1 MKFMRNTLLLIIAL
15 SVTALADQ
23 EGSNNPDTIR
33 QQSAIAS
40 SYNFDAVPDNAGK
53 DITVAIIS
61 QGVSSALKDRLG
73 DRLTAVSVQAGDSD
87 PILEGDSLGTNAVS
101 LVAALAPHAK
111 LVLIKAADKDG
122 HSSVDDIKNGVIRA
136 TEQEAKIII
145 ITLGGGFDTYPAVD
159 AAVNAAMKKGA
170 IVMAASGQEG
180 EQKPGFP
187 ANIVGVIAVGAV
199 DSDGKM
205 ASYSNYGGKTI
216 FAPGVDI
223 LSEGNNASGTSYS
236 VTIAGAILSVLWSQ
250 NPSLSGQQIV
260 DAVTG
265 STKAMINTDGTSEN
279 KLIDAKAAL
288 EAIQKLQK

>member
-1 MKFMRNTLLLIIAL
+1 
-15 SVTALADQ
+15 
-23 EGSNNPDTIR
+23 
-33 QQSAIAS
+33 
-40 SYNFDAVPDNAGK
+40 
-53 DITVAIIS
+53 
-61 QGVSSALKDRLG
+61 
-73 DRLTAVSVQAGDSD
+73 
-87 PILEGDSLGTNAVS
+87 
-101 LVAALAPHAK
+101 
-111 LVLIKAADKDG
+111 
-122 HSSVDDIKNGVIRA
+122 
-136 TEQEAKIII
+136 
-145 ITLGGGFDTYPAVD
+145 
-159 AAVNAAMKKGA
+159 
-170 IVMAASGQEG
+170 MAASGQEG